1 LVAHR
6 KGKGYT
12 DAELVVGGLAS
23 RGNRGLDDR
32 VRGRRLW
39 PIRERTGEVIEQ
51 YVTLKNAGGGSRKG
65 LCPFH
70 DEKSPSFNVRP
81 SVGSYHCFGCGA
93 GGDVFK
99 FVMEIEGLSF
109 VETVERL
116 AVKSGI
122 TLRYEDGGTP
132 GPRRDTNQRP
142 RLLAAHRE
150 AAEFYAAALLS
161 SPDAQAGRQFV
172 KDRGFDQ
179 AAAETF
185 GMGFAPRGGE
195 ALVAHL
201 RSKGFSDD
209 ELVTGGLANRGQ
221 RGLYD
226 KFRGRLLWPI
236 REMTGETI
244 GFGARRM
251 FDDDRVEAKYLN
263 SPETPIY
270 KKSQVLYGID
280 LARRSISSSSQ
291 AVIVEGYTDVM
302 ACHLAGVTTA
312 VATCGTAF
320 GEDHARVMRRL
331 MLDHDAFHGE
341 VIFTFDGDEA
351 GQRAALKTF
360 SGDQQFVAQTYVAV
374 EPHGMDPCDLRLAEG
389 DSAVRELVASR
400 VPLYRFVLDNMLG
413 KYDLDRGD
421 QRVDAVREA
430 VGLASAIRDKSKVD
444 ELLREIAGRVGSDI
458 DQVRAEHRRH
468 AALVAKAGPAA
479 AQAAEAP
486 PAAGLP
492 SPAVNFGLP
501 QFADERE
508 ALKAIVQHPHLAA
521 THADDLD
528 DNDFTHPISK
538 LLWKHIHAM
547 EWPTGVDT
555 NWLPQLSDSVPD
567 DDAKR
572 ILSIAAVEPMRA
584 RESNTS
590 AVVAAVILRLQL
602 LTCGR
607 RVTEIKSKLQRTN
620 PIDEADTYNRMF
632 GELIAV
638 EQQFRS
644 LRERTL
650 GGDVPS

>member
-1 LVAHR
+1 MAGRIKDEDIQLV
-6 KGKGYT
+6 
-12 DAELVVGGLAS
+12 
-23 RGNRGLDDR
+23 
-32 VRGRRLW
+32 
-39 PIRERTGEVIEQ
+39 RERTRIDEVIEQ

-116 AVKSGI
+116 AAKGGI

-132 GPRRDTNQRP
+132 GPRRDPNQRP

-150 AAEFYAAALLS
+150 AGEFYAATLQSA
-161 SPDAQAGRQFV
+161 PDAQAGRQFV
-172 KDRGFDQ
+172 ADRGFDQ
-179 AAAETF
+179 AAAERF

-195 ALVAHL
+195 QLVSHL
-201 RSKGFSDD
+201 KGKGFTDD
-209 ELVTGGLANRGQ
+209 ELVVGGLASRGT

-226 KFRGRLLWPI
+226 RFRGRLLWPI
-236 REMTGETI
+236 REMTGEII

-263 SPETPIY
+263 TSETPIY
-270 KKSQVLYGID
+270 KKSQVLYGLD
-280 LARRSISSSSQ
+280 LARRSISSSGQ

-302 ACHLAGVTTA
+302 ACHEAGVMTA

-331 MLDHDAFHGE
+331 MLDDQAFHGE

-351 GQRAALKTF
+351 GQRAAIKTF
-360 SGDQQFVAQTYVAV
+360 NGDQQFVAQTYVAV
-374 EPHGMDPCDLRLAEG
+374 EPRGMDPCDLRLADG
-389 DSAVRELVASR
+389 DAAVRELVASR
-400 VPLYRFVLDNMLG
+400 IPLYRFVLENMLS

-430 VGLASAIRDKSKVD
+430 VTLASSIRDRSKID
-444 ELLREIAGRVGSDI
+444 ELLREIAGRVGTDV
-458 DQVRAEHRRH
+458 DQVRSEHRRRVAIDAKSATGTAPG
-468 AALVAKAGPAA
+468 AAPTGDAPAA
-479 AQAAEAP
+479 AES
-486 PAAGLP
+486 LP

-538 LLWKHIHAM
+538 VLWRHIEAM
-547 EWPTGVDT
+547 PWPTGADS
-555 NWLPQLSDSVPD
+555 NWLPRLSDSVAD

-572 ILSIAAVEPMRA
+572 ILSIAAVEPLRA
-584 RESNTS
+584 REGNTG
-590 AVVAAVILRLQL
+590 AVVASVLTRLQL
-602 LTCGR
+602 LTLGR
-607 RVTEIKSKLQRTN
+607 RIAEIKSKLQRTN
-620 PIDEADTYNRMF
+620 PIDEAETYNRMF

-638 EQQFRS
+638 EQQFREMRDRS
-644 LRERTL
+644 L
-650 GGDVPS
+650 GADIPS

>member
-1 LVAHR
+1 MRPTNIHPMAGRIKDEDIQLV
-6 KGKGYT
+6 
-12 DAELVVGGLAS
+12 
-23 RGNRGLDDR
+23 
-32 VRGRRLW
+32 
-39 PIRERTGEVIEQ
+39 RERTRIDEVIEQ

-81 SVGSYHCFGCGA
+81 SVGSYHCFGCGV
-93 GGDVFK
+93 GGDVFR

-116 AVKSGI
+116 AAKAGI
-122 TLRYEDGGTP
+122 TLRYEDGGHT
-132 GPRRDTNQRP
+132 GPRRDPNQRP

-150 AAEFYAAALLS
+150 AGEFYAAALQS
-161 SPDAQAGRQFV
+161 SKDAEVGRQFV

-179 AAAETF
+179 SAAEKF

-201 RSKGFSDD
+201 KSKGFTD
-209 ELVTGGLANRGQ
+209 EELTVGGLAASGS

-226 KFRGRLLWPI
+226 RFRGRLLWPI
-236 REMTGETI
+236 REMTGEII

-263 SPETPIY
+263 TSETPIY
-270 KKSQVLYGID
+270 KKSQVLYGLD

-302 ACHLAGVTTA
+302 ACHEAGVTTA

-320 GEDHARVMRRL
+320 GEDHARIMRRL

-374 EPHGMDPCDLRLAEG
+374 EPRGMDPCDLRLAEG
-389 DSAVRELVASR
+389 DAAVRELVASR
-400 VPLYRFVLDNMLG
+400 VPLYRFVLDNMLS

-430 VGLASAIRDKSKVD
+430 VSLASAIRDKSKVD
-444 ELLREIAGRVGSDI
+444 ELMREIAGRVGTDI
-458 DQVRAEHRRH
+458 EQVRAEHRRRTSTN
-468 AALVAKAGPAA
+468 AANAKVQPTTTASGEV
-479 AQAAEAP
+479 AAEP
-486 PAAGLP
+486 P
-492 SPAVNFGLP
+492 SQVVSFGAP

-508 ALKAIVQHPHLAA
+508 ALKAIVQYPHLARE
-521 THADDLD
+521 HADELD
-528 DNDFTHPISK
+528 DNDFTHFVSK
-538 LLWKHIHAM
+538 YLWKHIQGM
-547 EWPTGVDT
+547 TWPTGPDS
-555 NWLPQLSDSVPD
+555 NWLPRLAESVD
-567 DDAKR
+567 DEDAKR
-572 ILSIAAVEPMRA
+572 VLSVAAVEPMRA
-584 RESNTS
+584 RESNTA
-590 AVVAAVILRLQL
+590 AVVASVILRLQM

-607 RVTEIKSKLQRTN
+607 RITEVKSKLQRTN
-620 PIDEADTYNRMF
+620 PIEQAEPYNRMF
-632 GELIAV
+632 GELIAL
-638 EQQFRS
+638 EQQFRTLRDRS
-644 LRERTL
+644 L
-650 GGDVPS
+650 GVDIPS

>member
-1 LVAHR
+1 MAGRIKDEDIQLV
-6 KGKGYT
+6 
-12 DAELVVGGLAS
+12 
-23 RGNRGLDDR
+23 
-32 VRGRRLW
+32 
-39 PIRERTGEVIEQ
+39 RERTRIDEVVEQ

-116 AVKSGI
+116 AAKSGI
-122 TLRYEDGGTP
+122 TLRYEEGGSP
-132 GPRRDTNQRP
+132 GPRRDPHQRP

-150 AAEFYAAALLS
+150 AGEFYATALQS
-161 SPDAQAGRQFV
+161 SPDAQVGRQFV
-172 KDRGFDQ
+172 QDRGFDQ
-179 AAAETF
+179 AAAEKF

-201 RSKGFSDD
+201 RGKGFTEE
-209 ELVTGGLANRGQ
+209 ELVVGGLASKGS

-226 KFRGRLLWPI
+226 RFRGRLLWPI
-236 REMTGETI
+236 REMTGEII

-263 SPETPIY
+263 TSETPIY
-270 KKSQVLYGID
+270 KKSQVLYGLD
-280 LARRSISSSSQ
+280 LARRSISSSGQ
-291 AVIVEGYTDVM
+291 AVVVEGYTDVM
-302 ACHLAGVTTA
+302 ACHEAGVTTA

-331 MLDHDAFHGE
+331 MLDDQAFHGE

-360 SGDQQFVAQTYVAV
+360 NGDQQFVAQTYVAV
-374 EPHGMDPCDLRLAEG
+374 EPRGMDPCDLRLADG
-389 DSAVRELVASR
+389 DAAVRELVASR
-400 VPLYRFVLDNMLG
+400 IPLYRFVLDNMLS

-421 QRVDAVREA
+421 QRVDAVRDA

-444 ELLREIAGRVGSDI
+444 ALLREIAGRVGTDI
-458 DQVRAEHRRH
+458 EQVRAEHRRRG
-468 AALVAKAGPAA
+468 ATPAKGGQQQSVAV
-479 AQAAEAP
+479 AEAP
-486 PAAGLP
+486 ADRPP

-508 ALKAIVQHPHLAA
+508 ALKAIVQHPHVAA
-521 THADDLD
+521 RYADDLD
-528 DNDFTHPISK
+528 DNDFTHPISRLIWQHVEK
-538 LLWKHIHAM
+538 M
-547 EWPTGVDT
+547 TWPTQPDA
-555 NWLPQLSDSVPD
+555 NWLPRLADTIED
-567 DDAKR
+567 EDARR

-584 RESNTS
+584 RESNSAAVVS
-590 AVVAAVILRLQL
+590 AVLIRLQL
-602 LTCGR
+602 LTLGR
-607 RVTEIKSKLQRTN
+607 RITEVKSKLQRTN
-620 PIDEADTYNRMF
+620 PIEQADVYNRMF
-632 GELIAV
+632 GELIAL
-638 EQQFRS
+638 EQQFRQLRDRS
-644 LRERTL
+644 LS
-650 GGDVPS
+650 GDVPS

>member
-1 LVAHR
+1 MAGLIKDEDIQLV
-6 KGKGYT
+6 
-12 DAELVVGGLAS
+12 
-23 RGNRGLDDR
+23 
-32 VRGRRLW
+32 
-39 PIRERTGEVIEQ
+39 RERTRIDEVVEQ

-116 AVKSGI
+116 AAKAGI
-122 TLRYEDGGTP
+122 TLRYEEGSGHT
-132 GPRRDTNQRP
+132 GPRRDPNQRN
-142 RLLAAHRE
+142 RLLEAHRE
-150 AAEFYAAALLS
+150 AGAFYAAALQS

-172 KDRGFDQ
+172 QDRGFDQ
-179 AAAETF
+179 AAAELF

-201 RSKGFSDD
+201 RGKGFSED
-209 ELVTGGLANRGQ
+209 ELVTGGLANRGT

-236 REMTGETI
+236 REMTGEII

-331 MLDHDAFHGE
+331 MLDDQAFHGE

-374 EPHGMDPCDLRLAEG
+374 EPRGMDPCDLRLADG
-389 DSAVRELVASR
+389 DAAVRDLVASR
-400 VPLYRFVLDNMLG
+400 IPLYRFVLDNLLG

-444 ELLREIAGRVGSDI
+444 ELLREIAGRVGTDV
-458 DQVRAEHRRH
+458 DQVRAEHRRR
-468 AALVAKAGPAA
+468 VATSSKGGQPVTHD
-479 AQAAEAP
+479 AP
-486 PAAGLP
+486 TASMP
-492 SPAVNFGLP
+492 SPAVNFGQP

-521 THADDLD
+521 KLADDID

-538 LLWKHIHAM
+538 LLWKHIEAM
-547 EWPTGVDT
+547 PWPTGPNP
-555 NWLPQLSDSVPD
+555 NWLPQLSDSVHD
-567 DDAKR
+567 EDAKR

-584 RESNTS
+584 REGNTA
-590 AVVAAVILRLQL
+590 AVVSSILMRLQL
-602 LTCGR
+602 LTLSR
-607 RVTEIKSKLQRTN
+607 RIAEIKSKLQRTN
-620 PIDEADTYNRMF
+620 PIDEAETYNRMF
-632 GELIAV
+632 GDLIAL
-638 EQQFRS
+638 EQQFRTLRDRS
-644 LRERTL
+644 LS
-650 GGDVPS
+650 GDVPS

>member
-1 LVAHR
+1 MPTTIHLMAGRIKDEDIQLV
-6 KGKGYT
+6 
-12 DAELVVGGLAS
+12 
-23 RGNRGLDDR
+23 
-32 VRGRRLW
+32 
-39 PIRERTGEVIEQ
+39 RERTRIDEVIEQ

-116 AVKSGI
+116 AAKGGI

-132 GPRRDTNQRP
+132 GPRRDPNQRP

-150 AAEFYAAALLS
+150 AGAFYAATLAS
-161 SPDAQAGRQFV
+161 APDAQIGRQFV

-179 AAAETF
+179 SAAERF

-195 ALVAHL
+195 QLVAHL
-201 RSKGFSDD
+201 KGQGFTDD
-209 ELVTGGLANRGQ
+209 ELVVGGLASRGS

-226 KFRGRLLWPI
+226 RFRGRLLWPI
-236 REMTGETI
+236 REMTGEII

-263 SPETPIY
+263 TSETPLY
-270 KKSQVLYGID
+270 KKSQVLYGLD
-280 LARRSISSSSQ
+280 LARRSISSSGQ

-302 ACHLAGVTTA
+302 ACHEAGVTTA

-331 MLDHDAFHGE
+331 MLDDQAFHGE

-351 GQRAALKTF
+351 GQRAAIKTF

-374 EPHGMDPCDLRLAEG
+374 EPRGMDPCDLRLADG
-389 DSAVRELVASR
+389 DAAVRELVASR
-400 VPLYRFVLDNMLG
+400 IPLYRFVLDNTLR

-430 VGLASAIRDKSKVD
+430 VGLASAIRDRSKVD
-444 ELLREIAGRVGSDI
+444 ELLREIAGRVGTDV
-458 DQVRAEHRRH
+458 DHVRSEHRRRVAI
-468 AALVAKAGPAA
+468 AAKTAQPGA
-479 AQAAEAP
+479 AQPGAPTPEADTA
-486 PAAGLP
+486 PASIP

-521 THADDLD
+521 KHADDLD
-528 DNDFTHPISK
+528 DNDFMHPISK
-538 LLWKHIHAM
+538 LLWKHIDAM
-547 EWPTGVDT
+547 TWPSAPDS
-555 NWLPQLSDSVPD
+555 NWLPRLSDSVPD

-584 RESNTS
+584 REGNTA
-590 AVVAAVILRLQL
+590 AVVSSVLMRLQV
-602 LTCGR
+602 LTAGR
-607 RVTEIKSKLQRTN
+607 RVAEIKSKLQRTN
-620 PIDEADTYNRMF
+620 PIDEADSYNRMF
-632 GELIAV
+632 GELIAL
-638 EQQFRS
+638 EQQ
-644 LRERTL
+644 LRTL
-650 GGDVPS
+650 RDQSLNGDIPS

>member
-1 LVAHR
+1 MAGRIKDEDIQLV
-6 KGKGYT
+6 
-12 DAELVVGGLAS
+12 
-23 RGNRGLDDR
+23 
-32 VRGRRLW
+32 
-39 PIRERTGEVIEQ
+39 RERTRIDEVIEQ

-93 GGDVFK
+93 GGDVFR

-116 AVKSGI
+116 AAKAGI
-122 TLRYEDGGTP
+122 TLRYEDGGHT
-132 GPRRDTNQRP
+132 GPRRDPNQRP

-150 AAEFYAAALLS
+150 AGEFYAAALQS
-161 SPDAQAGRQFV
+161 SKDAEVGRQFV

-179 AAAETF
+179 SAAEKF

-201 RSKGFSDD
+201 KSKGFTD
-209 ELVTGGLANRGQ
+209 EELTIGGLAASGS

-226 KFRGRLLWPI
+226 RFRGRLLWPI
-236 REMTGETI
+236 REMTGEII

-263 SPETPIY
+263 TSETPIY
-270 KKSQVLYGID
+270 KKSQVLYGLD

-302 ACHLAGVTTA
+302 ACHEAGVTTA

-331 MLDHDAFHGE
+331 MLDDQAFHGE

-374 EPHGMDPCDLRLAEG
+374 EPRGMDPCDLRLAEG
-389 DSAVRELVASR
+389 DAAVRELVASR
-400 VPLYRFVLDNMLG
+400 IPLYRFVLDNMLS

-430 VGLASAIRDKSKVD
+430 VSLASAIRDKSKVD
-444 ELLREIAGRVGSDI
+444 ELLREIAGRVGTDI
-458 DQVRAEHRRH
+458 EQVRSEHRRRTTDRRQ
-468 AALVAKAGPAA
+468 ARGRDAGD
-479 AQAAEAP
+479 
-486 PAAGLP
+486 G
-492 SPAVNFGLP
+492 
-501 QFADERE
+501 
-508 ALKAIVQHPHLAA
+508 
-521 THADDLD
+521 
-528 DNDFTHPISK
+528 
-538 LLWKHIHAM
+538 
-547 EWPTGVDT
+547 
-555 NWLPQLSDSVPD
+555 
-567 DDAKR
+567 
-572 ILSIAAVEPMRA
+572 
-584 RESNTS
+584 
-590 AVVAAVILRLQL
+590 
-602 LTCGR
+602 
-607 RVTEIKSKLQRTN
+607 
-620 PIDEADTYNRMF
+620 
-632 GELIAV
+632 
-638 EQQFRS
+638 
-644 LRERTL
+644 
-650 GGDVPS
+650 

>member
-1 LVAHR
+1 MAGRIKDEDIQLV
-6 KGKGYT
+6 
-12 DAELVVGGLAS
+12 
-23 RGNRGLDDR
+23 
-32 VRGRRLW
+32 
-39 PIRERTGEVIEQ
+39 RERTRIDEVIEQ

-99 FVMEIEGLSF
+99 FVMEIEGLGF
-109 VETVERL
+109 AETVERL
-116 AVKSGI
+116 AAKSGI

-132 GPRRDTNQRP
+132 GPRRDPHQRP

-150 AAEFYAAALLS
+150 AGEFYATTLQS
-161 SPDAQAGRQFV
+161 SPDAQVGRQFV

-179 AAAETF
+179 AAAERF

-195 ALVAHL
+195 QLVAHL
-201 RSKGFSDD
+201 KGKGFTDD
-209 ELVTGGLANRGQ
+209 ELVVGGLASRGN

-226 KFRGRLLWPI
+226 RFRGRLLWPI
-236 REMTGETI
+236 REMTGEII

-263 SPETPIY
+263 TSETPLY
-270 KKSQVLYGID
+270 KKSQVLYGLD
-280 LARRSISSSSQ
+280 LARRSISSSGQ

-302 ACHLAGVTTA
+302 ACHEAGVMTA

-320 GEDHARVMRRL
+320 GEDHARIMRRL
-331 MLDHDAFHGE
+331 MLDDQAFHGE

-351 GQRAALKTF
+351 GQRAAIKTF
-360 SGDQQFVAQTYVAV
+360 NGDQQFVAQTYVAV
-374 EPHGMDPCDLRLAEG
+374 EPRGMDPCDLRLADG
-389 DSAVRELVASR
+389 DAAVRELVASR
-400 VPLYRFVLDNMLG
+400 IPLYRFVLDNMLS

-430 VGLASAIRDKSKVD
+430 VGLASAIRDRSKVD
-444 ELLREIAGRVGSDI
+444 ELLREIAGRVGTDV
-458 DQVRAEHRRH
+458 DQVRGEHRRRL
-468 AALVAKAGPAA
+468 AIAAKAPQPGAA
-479 AQAAEAP
+479 AAPQGEAP
-486 PAAGLP
+486 PPSLP

-521 THADDLD
+521 KYADDLD

-538 LLWKHIHAM
+538 VLWKHIEAM
-547 EWPTGVDT
+547 TWPTGSDS

-572 ILSIAAVEPMRA
+572 ILSIAAVEPLRA
-584 RESNTS
+584 REGNTG
-590 AVVAAVILRLQL
+590 AVVMSVILRLQQ
-602 LTCGR
+602 LTLGR
-607 RVTEIKSKLQRTN
+607 RVAEIKSKLQRTN
-620 PIDEADTYNRMF
+620 PIDEADSYNRMF
-632 GELIAV
+632 GELIAI
-638 EQQFRS
+638 EQQ
-644 LRERTL
+644 LRDVRDRL
-650 GGDVPS
+650 LSGDVPS